1 MDPELITVAKVG
13 VMKEVY
19 SKGQARGEK
28 LRFRDFKTDPALKL
42 AQKEGLTF
50 TVYTDSGACVPNCT
64 LYTLMWFVN
73 FASAEELDNVTKK
86 VADAANR

>member
-13 VMKEVY
+13 VMKELY

-28 LRFRDFKTDPALKL
+28 LRFRDFKTDSALKL
-42 AQKEGLTF
+42 APEGLTF
-50 TVYTDSGACVPNCT
+50 TVYTDSGASVPNCT

-73 FASAEELDNVTKK
+73 FASAEELENLTKK

>member
-28 LRFRDFKTDPALKL
+28 LRFKDFKTDPALKL
-42 AQKEGLTF
+42 APERLTF
-50 TVYTDSGACVPNCT
+50 TVYTDSGTSVPNCT

-73 FASAEELDNVTKK
+73 FASAEELENLTKK

>member
-13 VMKEVY
+13 VMKELY

-28 LRFRDFKTDPALKL
+28 LRFRDFKTDSALKL
-42 AQKEGLTF
+42 APEGLTF
-50 TVYTDSGACVPNCT
+50 TVYTDSGTSVPNCT

-73 FASAEELDNVTKK
+73 FASAEELENLTKK

>member
-1 MDPELITVAKVG
+1 MDPAQITAVKIG

-28 LRFRDFKTDPALKL
+28 LRFKDFKTDSALKL
-42 AQKEGLTF
+42 TPEGLTF
-50 TVYTDSGACVPNCT
+50 TVYTDSGTSVPNCT
-64 LYTLMWFVN
+64 FYTLMWFVN

>member
-28 LRFRDFKTDPALKL
+28 LRFKDFKTDPLLK
-42 AQKEGLTF
+42 ATPEGLTF
-50 TVYTDSGACVPNCT
+50 TVYTDSGTSVPNCT

-73 FASAEELDNVTKK
+73 FASAEELENLTKK